1 MLRVSEMCFAH
12 SKHITN
18 ATSWTINMS
27 HLRCEACADFGKDNL
42 LFRRYLSAALSAT
55 GGKALAAQNGPARL
69 GLERNTVT
77 LPALIANNLES
88 FPLAATAASSALP
101 GAAKVG
107 APRVAAWLAALRMSQ
122 STFAIIVLLSFSKRK
137 G

>member
-1 MLRVSEMCFAH
+1 
-12 SKHITN
+12 
-18 ATSWTINMS
+18 
-27 HLRCEACADFGKDNL
+27 
-42 LFRRYLSAALSAT
+42 LSTA

-69 GLERNTVT
+69 GLEGDTVT

-88 FPLAATAASSALP
+88 FTLAATAAASALS
-101 GAAKVG
+101 GTAVVG